1 MMKCRQITSGEAE
14 APTCGM
20 NICCFC
26 CDRKGSC
33 DEACRD
39 AMNEEMARD
48 CPDAFSEETALLTM
62 KKDAAAV
69 IKAIDSLTIQKKKIE
84 EQEKEM
90 RAQLVKAMEQ
100 YGVKKFESDSVTFTY
115 TAPTVKHSIDSVKL
129 KKELPDVAAKYTKIS
144 NVSASVKIE
153 VKG

>member
-1 MMKCRQITSGEAE
+1 MMKCRQITSGEVAT
-14 APTCGM
+14 PTCGQS
-20 NICCFC
+20 ICCFY
-26 CDRKGSC
+26 CDRKDSC
-33 DEACRD
+33 EEACGD
-39 AMNEEMARD
+39 AKDGVAQK
-48 CPDAFSEETALLTM
+48 CQDAFSEENALLTM

-69 IKAIDSLTIQKKKIE
+69 IKAIADLTIQKKKLE
-84 EQEKEM
+84 EKEKEM

-115 TAPTVKHSIDSVKL
+115 TAPTVRNTIDSAKL
-129 KKELPDVAAKYTKIS
+129 KKEMPDVAAKYMKTS

>member
-1 MMKCRQITSGEAE
+1 MIKCRQITSGEATT
-14 APTCGM
+14 PTCGQ

-26 CDRKGSC
+26 CDRKDSC
-33 DEACRD
+33 EEVCGD
-39 AMNEEMARD
+39 ADMAHD
-48 CPDAFSEETALLTM
+48 CPDAFDEEAALVTM

-69 IKAIDSLTIQKKKIE
+69 IKAIAALTIQKKKIE

-90 RAQLVKAMEQ
+90 RVQLIKAMEQ

-115 TAPTVKHSIDSVKL
+115 TAPTVRNSIDSTKL
-129 KKELPDVAAKYTKIS
+129 KKELPDVAAKYMKTS

>member
-14 APTCGM
+14 TPTCGL
-20 NICCFC
+20 NVCCFY
-26 CDRKGSC
+26 CDRKDSC
-33 DEACRD
+33 EEVCGD
-39 AMNEEMARD
+39 AKDGLAQK
-48 CPDAFSEETALLTM
+48 CPEVFSEETALLTM

-69 IKAIDSLTIQKKKIE
+69 IKAIAALTIQKKQIE

-90 RAQLVKAMEQ
+90 RAQLMKAMEQ

-115 TAPTVKHSIDSVKL
+115 IAATVRNNIDSTKL
-129 KKELPDVAAKYTKIS
+129 KKEMPDVAAKYMKTS

-153 VKG
+153 VK

>member
-1 MMKCRQITSGEAE
+1 MMKCRQITSGEVAT
-14 APTCGM
+14 PTCGQS
-20 NICCFC
+20 ICCFY
-26 CDRKGSC
+26 CDRKDSC
-33 DEACRD
+33 EEACGD
-39 AMNEEMARD
+39 AKDGVAQK
-48 CPDAFSEETALLTM
+48 CQDAFSEENALLTM

-69 IKAIDSLTIQKKKIE
+69 IKAIADLTIQKKKLE
-84 EQEKEM
+84 EKEKEM

-115 TAPTVKHSIDSVKL
+115 TAPTVRNSIDSVKL
-129 KKELPDVAAKYTKIS
+129 KKELPDVAAKYMKTS

>member
-1 MMKCRQITSGEAE
+1 MINCKQIISGEAE
-14 APTCGM
+14 TPTCGM
-20 NICCFC
+20 DICCFY
-26 CDRKGSC
+26 CDRKDSC
-33 DEACRD
+33 EEACGD
-39 AMNEEMARD
+39 AKDGLAQK
-48 CPDAFSEETALLTM
+48 CPDAFDKETALVTM

-69 IKAIDSLTIQKKKIE
+69 IKAIAALTIQKKKIE

-90 RAQLVKAMEQ
+90 RAQLMKAMEQ

-115 TAPTVKHSIDSVKL
+115 IAATVRNNIDSTKL
-129 KKELPDVAAKYTKIS
+129 KKEMPDVAAKYMKTS

>member
-1 MMKCRQITSGEAE
+1 MMKCRQITSGEA
-14 APTCGM
+14 ATPTCGK
-20 NICCFC
+20 NICCFY

-33 DEACRD
+33 EEACGD
-39 AMNEEMARD
+39 AKDGLAQD
-48 CPDAFSEETALLTM
+48 CPDAFDEETALLTM

-69 IKAIDSLTIQKKKIE
+69 IKEIAALTIQKKKIE
-84 EQEKEM
+84 DQEKEM

-115 TAPTVKHSIDSVKL
+115 TAPTVRNSIDSAKL
-129 KKELPDVAAKYTKIS
+129 KKELPDVAAKYTKTS

-153 VKG
+153 VK

>member
-1 MMKCRQITSGEAE
+1 MIKCRQITSGEATT
-14 APTCGM
+14 PTCGQ

-26 CDRKGSC
+26 CDRKDSC
-33 DEACRD
+33 EEVCGD
-39 AMNEEMARD
+39 ADMAHD
-48 CPDAFSEETALLTM
+48 CPDAFDEEAALVTM

-69 IKAIDSLTIQKKKIE
+69 IKAIAALTIQKKKIE

-90 RAQLVKAMEQ
+90 RAQLMKAMER

-115 TAPTVKHSIDSVKL
+115 IALTVRNTIDSAKL
-129 KKELPDVAAKYTKIS
+129 KKEMPDVAAKYMKTS